1 MIHICRIGT
10 VDTFVFIVSPWLSLV
25 FTWFLL
31 GFFMV
36 FHWFLHGCS
45 LFFMGSCMVF
55 LVFHW
60 LLHVFFIVV
69 PPFSLVLVVFLDIH

>member
-1 MIHICRIGT
+1 MKMIHKCRIGRM
-10 VDTFVFIVSPWLSLV
+10 DTFVFIVSPWFSLV
-25 FTWFLL
+25 FAQFLL
-31 GFFMV
+31 G

-45 LFFMGSCMVF
+45 LFFMGSCMAF

-69 PPFSLVLVVFLDIH
+69 PPFSLVLVVFS

>member
-1 MIHICRIGT
+1 MIRKCRIGM
-10 VDTFVFIVSPWLSLV
+10 VDTFVFIVPPWLSLV
-25 FTWFLL
+25 FAWFLL
-31 GFFMV
+31 GFLMV

-69 PPFSLVLVVFLDIH
+69 PPFS

>member
-1 MIHICRIGT
+1 MIHKCRIGM
-10 VDTFVFIVSPWLSLV
+10 VDTFVFIVSPWLALV
-25 FTWFLL
+25 FAWFLL
-31 GFFMV
+31 VFFMV
-36 FHWFLHGCS
+36 FNWFLHGCS

-69 PPFSLVLVVFLDIH
+69 PPFSLVLVVFS